1 MNNRFRILWKTL
13 KEINFVAIREEAEIP
28 PRLLVVGGPAEV
40 RERMMLRLYEGPRA
54 DAVPPWQ
61 AVTSH
66 PLPCNGACRSAAASA
81 DAILWLHPS
90 GDQEEPYLNA
100 LRQQGKLM
108 LDVVLPDGTVVA
120 PGLLRWDEDA
130 PDRFFDQV
138 GKVLASRL
146 PERQVALARAFPA
159 LRPTLLKGLV
169 ESVSWQNAVYVLV
182 SGMGE
187 MIPIFNLSV
196 DIADMVVLTK
206 NQAVMAYRIALGMGE
221 YGDAREVLPT
231 LLSVVGGGFFWRQVA
246 RQLVGLIPG
255 WGVAPQVAVA
265 YAGTYATGIA
275 IYQWYATGRKLSSKE
290 LSALYRQAFS
300 RVRNML
306 KKGEKT
312 KLPAVSER

>member
-1 MNNRFRILWKTL
+1 MNRFRLLWKTL
-13 KEINFVAIREEAEIP
+13 REINFVAIREEAEVP
-28 PRLLVVGGPAEV
+28 PRLVIVGGPAET
-40 RERMMLRLYEGPRA
+40 REKMMLSLYEGPRA

-66 PLPCNGACRSAAASA
+66 PLPCNEACRHAATSA
-81 DAILWLHPS
+81 DAVIWFHSSEEQNDPHLDSLRR
-90 GDQEEPYLNA
+90 QEKPI
-100 LRQQGKLM
+100 
-108 LDVVLPDGTVVA
+108 LDVVLPEGGAVA
-120 PGLLRWDEDA
+120 PGLLRWEEDA
-130 PDRFFDQV
+130 PADFFDRV

-159 LRPTLLKGLV
+159 LRPPLLKGLV

-187 MIPIFNLSV
+187 VIPIFNLSV

-221 YGDAREVLPT
+221 YGDAKEVLPT

-265 YAGTYATGIA
+265 YAGTYATGMA
-275 IYQWYATGRKLSSKE
+275 IYHWYATGQKLSPKE

-300 RVRNML
+300 RVREML
-306 KKGEKT
+306 KRSDKT
-312 KLPAVSER
+312 KLPAVPGK